1 MGRECPQ
8 LGDRALF
15 PDLEGTAYLAHAA
28 ISPLSIPVCERIAEV
43 VTDYGRGGMVGFAR
57 WAPRLRQV
65 RQDLAAMI
73 SADPS
78 EVAFVA
84 NTTQGVIDIAFG
96 MPWRKGDRVVLF
108 DGEFPANVTPWQQAG
123 EEFGLDLCWLSLDPF
138 QRSVDEGLAE
148 LERVLDRGVRIVAV
162 SAVQYKTGLQMP
174 LADMAALCHKY
185 EAEIFVDAIQALGA
199 TPVDVS
205 WGIDYLSSGSHK
217 HLMGAEGA
225 GFLYVAE
232 RCAATLKPRL
242 AGWLGRKESAAFLMG
257 DEPCLSYDDPFKLGA
272 QALETGTSN
281 VIGLAALGASIEL
294 LSQLGVPAIHAH
306 VDAYLDQLEAGLI
319 ERGFRSHRAKA
330 AALRSTLLSVTVPED
345 VRLSKL
351 GAALRGR
358 GVVCNTP
365 DGLMRFAPH
374 WPNAHSEVPE
384 VLAAFDE
391 ALAALRG
398 GA

>member
-1 MGRECPQ
+1 MVEPK
-8 LGDRALF
+8 LGERALF

-28 ISPLSIPVCERIAEV
+28 ISPLSNPVRERIAEV
-43 VTDYGRGGMVGFAR
+43 ASDYGRGGMAGFVS

-65 RQDLAAMI
+65 RQDLATFIGAE
-73 SADPS
+73 PS

-96 MPWRKGDRVVLF
+96 LPWRKGDRVVLF
-108 DGEFPANVTPWQQAG
+108 DGEFPANVTPWQQAA
-123 EEFGLDLCWLSLDPF
+123 EEFGLELCWLSLDAF
-138 QRSVDEGLAE
+138 HRSVDEGLAE

-162 SAVQYKTGLQMP
+162 SAVQYKTGLRMP
-174 LADMAALCHKY
+174 LAEMVALCHKY
-185 EAEIFVDAIQALGA
+185 GAEVFVDAIQALGA

-217 HLMGAEGA
+217 HLMGPEGA

-232 RCAATLKPRL
+232 RCGANLKPRL
-242 AGWLGRKESAAFLMG
+242 AGWLGHQDPVGFLIG
-257 DEPCLSYDDPFKLGA
+257 DEPRLSYDNPLKSGA

-281 VIGLAALGASIEL
+281 VIGLAALGASVEL

-306 VDAYLDQLEAGLI
+306 VDAYLDQLEAGLVA
-319 ERGFRSHRAKA
+319 RGLQSHRSSAP
-330 AALRSTLLSVTVPED
+330 ALRSTLLSVTVPND
-345 VRLSKL
+345 VPLSKL
-351 GAALRGR
+351 GASLRDR

-391 ALAALRG
+391 ALADLRG
-398 GA
+398 RA